1 MDNLI
6 FCLNATVPIF
16 AIILLGRLLR
26 GRNFF
31 SKQTLAEIDKLSFKV
46 LLPILLFRDIAAG
59 RITEQ
64 FNAKFFFF
72 CAGVTA
78 VYFFAIWAGAAI
90 FLRDKS
96 MVGAFTQGAF
106 RGSQAILGV
115 AFVQNLYGDA
125 GLVPLMIVASVP
137 LYNIFSVLVLTVTAP
152 DARTADHHGV
162 IRRTLRGII
171 TNPIILGIFAG
182 LPFSLLAIDFPP
194 MLDKGLS
201 MLGNCATPM
210 ALLSIGAGFE
220 GAKAIKKLGPTCA
233 AVFIKLV
240 LLSAIFLPMGVALG
254 FREQT
259 LVAIV
264 ILCGAPS
271 TASGYVMAKNMGGD
285 ITVTS
290 EQGKGSTFT
299 LTIHAPSVAEE
310 VDDAFDED
318 DMPLP
323 ALNVLLVEDI
333 ELNVIVARSV
343 LEKLGNSVDVAM
355 TGKAALEMFKPGEY
369 DLVLLDIQLPDMTGL
384 DISREL
390 TKRYPREDL
399 PPLVALTAN
408 VLKVKQVYLNAGMD
422 DVLSKPLS
430 VPALSFSSL
439 P

>member
-26 GRNFF
+26 SQNFF

-78 VYFFAIWAGAAI
+78 LYFFAIWAGAAI

-171 TNPIILGIFAG
+171 TNPIILGILAG
-182 LPFSLLAIDFPP
+182 LPFSLLSIDFPP
-194 MLDKGLS
+194 MADKFLS
-201 MLGNCATPM
+201 MLGGCATPM

-220 GAKAIKKLGPTCA
+220 GASAIKKLGPTCA
-233 AVFIKLV
+233 APFITLI
-240 LLSAIFLPMGVALG
+240 LLIAVHMG
-254 FREQT
+254 FREQA

-271 TASGYVMAKNMGGD
+271 TVSGYVMAKNMGGD
-285 ITVTS
+285 HVLSSSIIVLTTVLS
-290 EQGKGSTFT
+290 AVT
-299 LTIHAPSVAEE
+299 LTLTLFILRS
-310 VDDAFDED
+310 F
-318 DMPLP
+318 
-323 ALNVLLVEDI
+323 ALI
-333 ELNVIVARSV
+333 
-343 LEKLGNSVDVAM
+343 
-355 TGKAALEMFKPGEY
+355 
-369 DLVLLDIQLPDMTGL
+369 
-384 DISREL
+384 
-390 TKRYPREDL
+390 
-399 PPLVALTAN
+399 
-408 VLKVKQVYLNAGMD
+408 
-422 DVLSKPLS
+422 
-430 VPALSFSSL
+430 
-439 P
+439 

>member
-64 FNAKFFFF
+64 FDPKFFFF
-72 CAGVTA
+72 
-78 VYFFAIWAGAAI
+78 WAGAAL

-162 IRRTLRGII
+162 VRRTLRGII
-171 TNPIILGIFAG
+171 TNPIILGILAG
-182 LPFSLLAIDFPP
+182 LPFSLLSIDFPP
-194 MLDKGLS
+194 MADKFLS
-201 MLGNCATPM
+201 MLGGCATPM

-233 AVFIKLV
+233 AAFIKLI
-240 LLSAIFLPMGVALG
+240 LLPVIFLPIAVHMG
-254 FREQT
+254 FREQA

-271 TASGYVMAKNMGGD
+271 TVSGYVMAKNMGGD
-285 ITVTS
+285 HVLSSSIIVLTTVLS
-290 EQGKGSTFT
+290 AVT
-299 LTIHAPSVAEE
+299 LTLTLFILRS
-310 VDDAFDED
+310 F
-318 DMPLP
+318 
-323 ALNVLLVEDI
+323 ALI
-333 ELNVIVARSV
+333 
-343 LEKLGNSVDVAM
+343 
-355 TGKAALEMFKPGEY
+355 
-369 DLVLLDIQLPDMTGL
+369 
-384 DISREL
+384 
-390 TKRYPREDL
+390 
-399 PPLVALTAN
+399 
-408 VLKVKQVYLNAGMD
+408 
-422 DVLSKPLS
+422 
-430 VPALSFSSL
+430 
-439 P
+439 

>member
-1 MDNLI
+1 MTALMRRTPALDA
-6 FCLNATVPIF
+6 FF
-16 AIILLGRLLR
+16 LLV
-26 GRNFF
+26 
-31 SKQTLAEIDKLSFKV
+31 TKLGEDTFL

-78 VYFFAIWAGAAI
+78 LYFFAIWAGAAL

-162 IRRTLRGII
+162 VRRTLRGII
-171 TNPIILGIFAG
+171 TNPIILGILAG
-182 LPFSLLAIDFPP
+182 LPFSLLSIDFPP
-194 MLDKGLS
+194 MADKFLS
-201 MLGNCATPM
+201 MLGGCATPM

-233 AVFIKLV
+233 AAFIKLI
-240 LLSAIFLPMGVALG
+240 LLPVIFLPIAVHMG
-254 FREQT
+254 FREQA

-271 TASGYVMAKNMGGD
+271 TVSGYVMAKNMGGD
-285 ITVTS
+285 HVLSSSIIVLTTVLS
-290 EQGKGSTFT
+290 AVT
-299 LTIHAPSVAEE
+299 LTLTLFILRS
-310 VDDAFDED
+310 F
-318 DMPLP
+318 
-323 ALNVLLVEDI
+323 ALI
-333 ELNVIVARSV
+333 
-343 LEKLGNSVDVAM
+343 
-355 TGKAALEMFKPGEY
+355 
-369 DLVLLDIQLPDMTGL
+369 
-384 DISREL
+384 
-390 TKRYPREDL
+390 
-399 PPLVALTAN
+399 
-408 VLKVKQVYLNAGMD
+408 
-422 DVLSKPLS
+422 
-430 VPALSFSSL
+430 
-439 P
+439 

>member
-26 GRNFF
+26 SRNFF

-171 TNPIILGIFAG
+171 TNPIILGILAG
-182 LPFSLLAIDFPP
+182 LPFSLLSIDFPP
-194 MLDKGLS
+194 MADKFLS
-201 MLGNCATPM
+201 MLGGCATPM

-220 GAKAIKKLGPTCA
+220 GASAIKKLGPTCA
-233 AVFIKLV
+233 AAFIKLI
-240 LLSAIFLPMGVALG
+240 LLPVIFLPIAVHMG
-254 FREQT
+254 FREQA

-271 TASGYVMAKNMGGD
+271 TVSGYVMAKNMGGD
-285 ITVTS
+285 HVLSSSIIVLTTVLS
-290 EQGKGSTFT
+290 AVT
-299 LTIHAPSVAEE
+299 LTLTLFILRS
-310 VDDAFDED
+310 F
-318 DMPLP
+318 
-323 ALNVLLVEDI
+323 ALI
-333 ELNVIVARSV
+333 
-343 LEKLGNSVDVAM
+343 
-355 TGKAALEMFKPGEY
+355 
-369 DLVLLDIQLPDMTGL
+369 
-384 DISREL
+384 
-390 TKRYPREDL
+390 
-399 PPLVALTAN
+399 
-408 VLKVKQVYLNAGMD
+408 
-422 DVLSKPLS
+422 
-430 VPALSFSSL
+430 
-439 P
+439 

>member
-171 TNPIILGIFAG
+171 TNPIILGILAG
-182 LPFSLLAIDFPP
+182 LPFSLLSIDFPP
-194 MLDKGLS
+194 MADKFLS
-201 MLGNCATPM
+201 MLGGCATPM

-220 GAKAIKKLGPTCA
+220 GASAIKKLRHFHQAHPAAGRLPADRSAYGLPRAGARRHRHPVRRAEHGFRLCHGEKHGRRPCA
-233 AVFIKLV
+233 LV
-240 LLSAIFLPMGVALG
+240 LDHRADDRAERGHADADAVHS
-254 FREQT
+254 E
-259 LVAIV
+259 IV
-264 ILCGAPS
+264 CA
-271 TASGYVMAKNMGGD
+271 D
-285 ITVTS
+285 
-290 EQGKGSTFT
+290 
-299 LTIHAPSVAEE
+299 LT
-310 VDDAFDED
+310 
-318 DMPLP
+318 MPLFSGIMGTVMP
-323 ALNVLLVEDI
+323 EKRGFCVL
-333 ELNVIVARSV
+333 RGGKKG
-343 LEKLGNSVDVAM
+343 EKAC
-355 TGKAALEMFKPGEY
+355 
-369 DLVLLDIQLPDMTGL
+369 
-384 DISREL
+384 
-390 TKRYPREDL
+390 
-399 PPLVALTAN
+399 
-408 VLKVKQVYLNAGMD
+408 
-422 DVLSKPLS
+422 
-430 VPALSFSSL
+430 
-439 P
+439 